1 MVQRSGSVKQER
13 IGALIRNH
21 LSYLFERGEVRDPRL
36 NFVSVTDVE
45 VSADVRYA
53 KVFVRV
59 LGSEEDQAQA
69 LAALS
74 RAAGFLRTK
83 LAGRLRLRYMPELSF
98 HLDQALEYGNRIDA
112 LLDEIHQTETDPDRE
127 NQQIDE

>member
-1 MVQRSGSVKQER
+1 MAQRGNVKQER

-21 LSYLFERGEVRDPRL
+21 ISYLFERDEVRDPRL

-45 VSADVRYA
+45 VTQDQRFA

-59 LGSEEDQAQA
+59 LGSPEEQQEA
-69 LAALS
+69 LAALE
-74 RAAGFLRTK
+74 RAAGFIRTK
-83 LAGRLRLRYMPELSF
+83 LAGRLRLRHMPELSF

-112 LLDEIHQTETDPDRE
+112 LLDEIGRTEPAGESTDA
-127 NQQIDE
+127 

>member
-1 MVQRSGSVKQER
+1 MTRKSRSVKQER

-21 LSYLFERGEVRDPRL
+21 LGYIFERGQVRDPRL
-36 NFVSVTDVE
+36 QFVSVTDVE

-59 LGSEEDQAQA
+59 LGSTEEQEQA
-69 LAALS
+69 LVALK

-83 LAGRLRLRYMPELSF
+83 LAGLLRLRHMPELSF

-112 LLDEIHQTETDPDRE
+112 LLDEIRQTDVSPAQE
-127 NQQIDE
+127 NQQTHE